1 MIAATNSRI
10 ALQRKL
16 GRVGQGGF
24 SLLELLVAFTIM
36 AMSLG
41 LIYKAMGGSARNA
54 GNIST
59 RQQAVMLADA
69 LLQSRDSVNSQG
81 WQENGTHGRFAWQA
95 STELWGQATPG
106 VLPLHQL
113 NIVVS
118 WADGAATR
126 QITAQTLLPQR
137 KPAPGES
144 AQ

>member
-1 MIAATNSRI
+1 MMATTISRRPP
-10 ALQRKL
+10 QCHS

-54 GNIST
+54 GDIAT

-69 LLQSRDSVNSQG
+69 LLQSRDAVNSQG

-95 STELWGQATPG
+95 STEPWGQVTPG

-113 NIVVS
+113 SIVVS
-118 WADGAATR
+118 WADGTATR

-144 AQ
+144 SQ

>member
-1 MIAATNSRI
+1 MMVQTISRR
-10 ALQRKL
+10 APQRQS

-54 GNIST
+54 GDIST

-81 WQENGTHGRFAWQA
+81 WQENGVHGRFAWQA
-95 STELWGQATPG
+95 STELLGSVTPG

-113 NIVVS
+113 NIVVT
-118 WADGAATR
+118 WADGTANR

-137 KPAPGES
+137 KPAPGE
-144 AQ
+144 AGP

>member
-1 MIAATNSRI
+1 MIAATNSRN
-10 ALQRKL
+10 AAQRKP
-16 GRVGQGGF
+16 GRSEQGGF

-54 GNIST
+54 GSIST